1 MFDRAPVNESIESY
15 GVKVWFQKIY
25 RRWQQEEALTTQ
37 TTNYTIPENIFYVR
51 ADATLA
57 IMTVT
62 IPPALGR
69 DGRKVLVCKVDSSGN
84 AVTVAATGT
93 DTIQGSASISLAAQ
107 WNKAL
112 LISNGNNGWERL
124 I

>member
-1 MFDRAPVNESIESY
+1 MLTKPPISSDLWVIIRWLQR
-15 GVKVWFQKIY
+15 VWQ
-25 RRWQQEEALTTQ
+25 RWQQEETLTTQ
-37 TTNYTIPENIFYVR
+37 TSSYTVPENIFYVR
-51 ADATLA
+51 ADATSA
-57 IMTVT
+57 TMTVT
-62 IPPALGR
+62 IPPAVGR
-69 DGRKVLVCKVDSSGN
+69 DGRKILVCKVDSSGN